1 MLVCG
6 WSQNRAI
13 AYLAASIVL
22 LNAGAYLDLFISCVR
37 LPRRRLIGSFARTK
51 LAHFGQ
57 SHVETLASIVFLP
70 HQALVAAD
78 AIIRT
83 LVRRFVTGRHLL
95 EWASMAQADSTP
107 RRGMSLVHW
116 YLFLT
121 PIASCALLVS
131 LERAGHAARMVPI
144 ILSSAWLASPWFASW
159 MDRRPAR
166 AEAWS
171 PSDLEFLRGV
181 ALRTWRYFF
190 DWSRAETHWFVPD
203 NVDDT
208 SEYVAYRT
216 SPTNVGLQLGSTLAA
231 HDFGYLTHRELA
243 RSLACVLDTLESL
256 ERYRGHF
263 YNWYDIRTLQPL
275 FPRYVS
281 SVDSGNLCASLL
293 TINQGCMD
301 VLKQPI
307 VSPALSAGLLD
318 HCVRL
323 REALPRTMAARSPL
337 RTIEQILDDASRA
350 GDLKSW
356 LQALEEV
363 RPLATELTG
372 LLALTGEEPPSS
384 RHESADAQYW
394 AAALVDRIDAAL
406 AELRTFVPFIAHPL
420 LRCDDE
426 AITAWMRELEKA
438 AVRPRAL
445 SHMSDHYDDLERSV
459 RDCLTSS
466 DTLSHE
472 TVGHLVRLLEQIASA
487 RDAVRELVA
496 DLQSVAA
503 RAATIA
509 LGTDFAFLLDGRRKL
524 LRVGYSVDSG
534 ELDSSCYGLLASEAR
549 TAVFLAIA
557 KHDIPRDAWFHLG
570 RKLASYRDSRALL
583 SWSGSMFEYAM
594 PTIFMKSYDN
604 TLLGV
609 SLRRAVRI
617 QQLYAAERR
626 VPWGISEAAYSGFDG
641 IQERRYQAF
650 GVPGLAMKRMRSSDL
665 VVAPY
670 ATLLGLM
677 IDASGAINN
686 LRAMAL
692 KRWIGRYGFF
702 ESIDYRGVGGTAE
715 PRIVPL
721 FMAHHQGMSIM
732 ALDNA
737 VFDGAMQ
744 TRFHSERLVLAAE
757 LLLQERVPKL
767 VPVAERELSA
777 APPSIHLQVAANLP
791 DREIAPAPGGAV
803 MPAA

>member
-1 MLVCG
+1 MRAARPSPILSRWCRDGRFFDNLTTEHHRVVAPRDARVRLDR
-6 WSQNRAI
+6 QDRAI
-13 AYLAASIVL
+13 AYLVAAIVL
-22 LNAGAYLDLFISCVR
+22 LNAGAYLDLLISMLR
-37 LPRRRLIGSFARTK
+37 LPPRRLLRSFARTK
-51 LAHFGQ
+51 LAHFGH
-57 SHVETLASIVFLP
+57 SHLETLASLGVPAASGSRRGRRHHP
-70 HQALVAAD
+70 HA
-78 AIIRT
+78 
-83 LVRRFVTGRHLL
+83 VRRFVTGRRLL
-95 EWASMAQADSTP
+95 EWESMAQADSTP
-107 RRGMSLVHW
+107 RRGMSLVRW

-121 PIASCALLVS
+121 PLASCALLVS
-131 LERAGHAARMVPI
+131 LERTGHAARSGADPSFQCLDGFTLVRKLDGSAAGASRSVVAGAIWNSCAMLPFAPGDI
-144 ILSSAWLASPWFASW
+144 SSIGAG
-159 MDRRPAR
+159 RRR
-166 AEAWS
+166 IG
-171 PSDLEFLRGV
+171 LF
-181 ALRTWRYFF
+181 RTTSTMR
-190 DWSRAETHWFVPD
+190 R
-203 NVDDT
+203 DT
-208 SEYVAYRT
+208 SPIARRRQTSGCSSEPRSRRT
-216 SPTNVGLQLGSTLAA
+216 ISATLRIGSWRGA
-231 HDFGYLTHRELA
+231 LA
-243 RSLACVLDTLESL
+243 RILDTLESL

-263 YNWYDIRTLQPL
+263 YNWYDIRTRQPL

-307 VSPALSAGLLD
+307 VSPALSAGLRD

-337 RTIEQILDDASRA
+337 RTIGQILDDASRA
-350 GDLKSW
+350 GDLKAW

-406 AELRTFVPFIAHPL
+406 AELRTFVPFIAHRL

-426 AITAWMRELEKA
+426 AITAWMRDIEKA

-459 RDCLTSS
+459 RDRLTSS

-509 LGTDFAFLLDGRRKL
+509 LGTDFAFLFDGRRKL

-570 RKLASYRDSRALL
+570 RKLTSYRDYRALL
-583 SWSGSMFEYAM
+583 SWSGSMFEDAM
-594 PTIFMKSYDN
+594 PTIFMKNYDN

-650 GVPGLAMKRMRSSDL
+650 GGTGTCPETDAIVRSRRRT
-665 VVAPY
+665 VC
-670 ATLLGLM
+670 
-677 IDASGAINN
+677 
-686 LRAMAL
+686 
-692 KRWIGRYGFF
+692 
-702 ESIDYRGVGGTAE
+702 
-715 PRIVPL
+715 
-721 FMAHHQGMSIM
+721 H
-732 ALDNA
+732 
-737 VFDGAMQ
+737 
-744 TRFHSERLVLAAE
+744 AA
-757 LLLQERVPKL
+757 RV
-767 VPVAERELSA
+767 
-777 APPSIHLQVAANLP
+777 
-791 DREIAPAPGGAV
+791 DD
-803 MPAA
+803 